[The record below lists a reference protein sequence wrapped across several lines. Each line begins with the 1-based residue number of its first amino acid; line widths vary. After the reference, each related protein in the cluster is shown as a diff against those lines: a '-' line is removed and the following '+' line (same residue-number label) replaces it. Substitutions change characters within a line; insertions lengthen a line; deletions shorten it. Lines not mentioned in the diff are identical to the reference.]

1 MNNIKKIFK
10 NVLYVSKLTG
20 TRNKKI
26 LIITSVALSQLSA
39 FTDVA
44 LIGIFA
50 ALIANQYTNIDLVNS
65 FLNFILENK
74 SLILVIVFL
83 RYFFQ
88 YNQNMI
94 IKKIEQNAD
103 KNLKVYLLEEIFEKR
118 NYSVADSYFY
128 INVLSGHVAF
138 FYSSFASFLNSFLQI
153 LAYTF
158 YLMSADP
165 RSITILI
172 VGSLILF
179 YPVRKL
185 LKLAKNYIHITYEK
199 GKESNEEIA
208 RVVENLFLI
217 KILKKEKDEL
227 LLFSNT
233 LESFKQSMLKNHSV
247 ALINGYLPSFI
258 TLTSLAFIFAFTNYV
273 KLLTLDFI
281 GVILRLFQSFGTLTS
296 SLTSLVNS
304 QVHIEKFYE
313 LETNKIEQNVD
324 NFKIHNKNSI
334 KVTNLDF
341 KYFNSDIFIF
351 KDINFEIQKNTHT
364 VIIGE
369 NGSGK
374 STLLGLLAGVFY
386 SNSGSIETFSNNFA
400 YIGATPL
407 IFQSSLKDNIL
418 YGCDEM
424 IKDELIL
431 DYIKKI
437 NLFKDPNEY
446 DLEKIISNK
455 SLSSGQMQKIAF
467 VRALISKTEILLLDE
482 ATANLDDSSKKI
494 IFEMLEEKEITIINS
509 THDPDS
515 FLNIDNRLSIEINDG
530 KRKVNLS
537 QKN

>member
-1 MNNIKKIFK
+1 MNNIKKIFN

-74 SLILVIVFL
+74 SLILIVVFL

-153 LAYTF
+153 LAYTI

-313 LETNKIEQNVD
+313 LESNKIEQNVD

-431 DYIKKI
+431 EYIKKI
-437 NLFKDPNEY
+437 NLFKDLNEY

-494 IFEMLEEKEITIINS
+494 IFEMLEEKETTIINS
-509 THDPDS
+509 THDPDN

>member
-50 ALIANQYTNIDLVNS
+50 ALIANQYTNIDIVNS

-74 SLILVIVFL
+74 SLILIIVFL

-258 TLTSLAFIFAFTNYV
+258 TLTTLAFIFAFTNYV

-281 GVILRLFQSFGTLTS
+281 GVILRLFQSFGILTS

-431 DYIKKI
+431 EYIKKI

-494 IFEMLEEKEITIINS
+494 IFEMLEEKETTIINS

>member
-258 TLTSLAFIFAFTNYV
+258 TLMSLAFILAFTNYV

-281 GVILRLFQSFGTLTS
+281 GVILRLFQSFGILTS

-324 NFKIHNKNSI
+324 NFKIHNKNTI

-351 KDINFEIQKNTHT
+351 EDINFEIQKNTHT
-364 VIIGE
+364 VITGD

>member
-50 ALIANQYTNIDLVNS
+50 ALIANQYTNIDIVNS

-74 SLILVIVFL
+74 SLILIIVFL

-172 VGSLILF
+172 VGSVILF

-185 LKLAKNYIHITYEK
+185 LKLAKNYIHITYRK
-199 GKESNEEIA
+199 RQ
-208 RVVENLFLI
+208 RV
-217 KILKKEKDEL
+217 K
-227 LLFSNT
+227 
-233 LESFKQSMLKNHSV
+233 
-247 ALINGYLPSFI
+247 
-258 TLTSLAFIFAFTNYV
+258 
-273 KLLTLDFI
+273 
-281 GVILRLFQSFGTLTS
+281 
-296 SLTSLVNS
+296 
-304 QVHIEKFYE
+304 
-313 LETNKIEQNVD
+313 
-324 NFKIHNKNSI
+324 
-334 KVTNLDF
+334 
-341 KYFNSDIFIF
+341 
-351 KDINFEIQKNTHT
+351 
-364 VIIGE
+364 
-369 NGSGK
+369 
-374 STLLGLLAGVFY
+374 
-386 SNSGSIETFSNNFA
+386 
-400 YIGATPL
+400 
-407 IFQSSLKDNIL
+407 
-418 YGCDEM
+418 
-424 IKDELIL
+424 
-431 DYIKKI
+431 
-437 NLFKDPNEY
+437 
-446 DLEKIISNK
+446 
-455 SLSSGQMQKIAF
+455 
-467 VRALISKTEILLLDE
+467 
-482 ATANLDDSSKKI
+482 
-494 IFEMLEEKEITIINS
+494 
-509 THDPDS
+509 
-515 FLNIDNRLSIEINDG
+515 
-530 KRKVNLS
+530 
-537 QKN
+537 

>member
-74 SLILVIVFL
+74 SLILIIVFL

-185 LKLAKNYIHITYEK
+185 LKLAKSYIHITYEK

-324 NFKIHNKNSI
+324 NFKIHNKNTI
-334 KVTNLDF
+334 KVSNLDF

-437 NLFKDPNEY
+437 NLFKDPDEY

-494 IFEMLEEKEITIINS
+494 IFKMLEEKETTIINS
-509 THDPDS
+509 THDPDN
-515 FLNIDNRLSIEINDG
+515 FLNIDNKLSIEIKDG

>member
-50 ALIANQYTNIDLVNS
+50 ALIANQYTNIDIVNS

-74 SLILVIVFL
+74 SLILIIVFL

-172 VGSLILF
+172 VGSVILF

-281 GVILRLFQSFGTLTS
+281 GVILRLFQSFGILTS

-313 LETNKIEQNVD
+313 LETNKIEQNFD

-407 IFQSSLKDNIL
+407 IFQSSLRDNIL
-418 YGCDEM
+418 YGCNEM
-424 IKDELIL
+424 IKDDLIL
-431 DYIKKI
+431 EYIKKI

-455 SLSSGQMQKIAF
+455 SLSSGQMQKIA
-467 VRALISKTEILLLDE
+467 LLE
-482 ATANLDDSSKKI
+482 
-494 IFEMLEEKEITIINS
+494 
-509 THDPDS
+509 P
-515 FLNIDNRLSIEINDG
+515 
-530 KRKVNLS
+530 
-537 QKN
+537 

>member
-50 ALIANQYTNIDLVNS
+50 ALIANQYTNIDIVNS

-74 SLILVIVFL
+74 SLILIIVFL

-172 VGSLILF
+172 VGSVILF

-281 GVILRLFQSFGTLTS
+281 GVILRLFQSFGILTS

-407 IFQSSLKDNIL
+407 IFQSSLRDNIL
-418 YGCDEM
+418 YGCNEM
-424 IKDELIL
+424 IKDDLIL
-431 DYIKKI
+431 EYIKKI

-494 IFEMLEEKEITIINS
+494 IFEMLEEKETTIINS
-509 THDPDS
+509 THDPDN

>member
-74 SLILVIVFL
+74 SLILIIVFL

-172 VGSLILF
+172 VGSLILL

-324 NFKIHNKNSI
+324 NFKIHNKNTI

-431 DYIKKI
+431 EYIKKI

-494 IFEMLEEKEITIINS
+494 IFEMLEEKETTIINS
-509 THDPDS
+509 THDPDN

>member
-20 TRNKKI
+20 TKNKKI
-26 LIITSVALSQLSA
+26 LILTSVALSQLSA

-65 FLNFILENK
+65 FLNFVLENK
-74 SLILVIVFL
+74 SLVLIIVFL

-94 IKKIEQNAD
+94 IKKIEENAD

-158 YLMSADP
+158 YLVSADS

-172 VGSLILF
+172 AASLVLF
-179 YPVRKL
+179 YPVKKL
-185 LKLAKNYIHITYEK
+185 LKLAKSYIHITYEK

-233 LESFKQSMLKNHSV
+233 LESFKESMLKNHSI
-247 ALINGYLPSFI
+247 ALVNGYLPSFI
-258 TLTSLAFIFAFTNYV
+258 TLTSLAFILAFTEYV

-281 GVILRLFQSFGTLTS
+281 GVVLRLFQSFGNLTT
-296 SLTSLVNS
+296 SLTRLVNS

-313 LETNKIEQNVD
+313 LETNRIKQNID
-324 NFKIHNKNSI
+324 NFKIHSKNTI

-351 KDINFEIQKNTHT
+351 KDINFEIKKNTHT
-364 VIIGE
+364 VITGE

-386 SNSGSIETFSNNFA
+386 SDSGSIETFSNNFA

-407 IFQSSLKDNIL
+407 IFKSTLKENIL
-418 YGCDEM
+418 YGCE
-424 IKDELIL
+424 EIL
-431 DYIKKI
+431 EDNAILEYIKKI
-437 NLFKDPNEY
+437 NLFKNSNEY
-446 DLEKIISNK
+446 DLDKVISNK

-467 VRALISKTEILLLDE
+467 VRAFMSNTEILLLDE

-494 IFEMLEEKEITIINS
+494 IFEILKEKEITIINS

-515 FLNIDNRLSIEINDG
+515 FLNIDNKLNIEISDE
-530 KRKVNLS
+530 KRKIYLD
-537 QKN
+537 

>member
-74 SLILVIVFL
+74 SLILIIVFL

-258 TLTSLAFIFAFTNYV
+258 TLISLAFILAFTNYV

-281 GVILRLFQSFGTLTS
+281 GVILRLFQSFGILTS

-431 DYIKKI
+431 EYIKKI

>member
-1 MNNIKKIFK
+1 MNNIKKVLK

-26 LIITSVALSQLSA
+26 LILTSVTLSQLSA

-50 ALIANQYTNIDLVNS
+50 ALIANQFTNIDLVNS

-74 SLILVIVFL
+74 PLIVIIVFL

-94 IKKIEQNAD
+94 IKKIEESAD

-128 INVLSGHVAF
+128 INILSGHVAF

-158 YLMSADP
+158 YLVSADP

-172 VGSLILF
+172 SGSLLLF
-179 YPVRKL
+179 YPVKKL
-185 LKLAKNYIHITYEK
+185 LKLGKNYVHITYEK

-233 LESFKQSMLKNHSV
+233 LESFKESMLKNHSV

-258 TLTSLAFIFAFTNYV
+258 TLTCLALILAFTDYV

-281 GVILRLFQSFGTLTS
+281 GVILRLFQSFGTLT
-296 SLTSLVNS
+296 TSITRLVNS

-313 LETNKIEQNVD
+313 LETNKIKQNID
-324 NFKIHNKNSI
+324 NFKIHSEDTI
-334 KVTNLDF
+334 KVKNLDF

-351 KDINFEIQKNTHT
+351 KDLNFEIQKNTHT
-364 VIIGE
+364 VITGE

-386 SNSGSIETFSNNFA
+386 SNSGSIETFSNNFG

-407 IFQSSLKDNIL
+407 IFESTLKENIL
-418 YGCDEM
+418 YGSDETLQ
-424 IKDELIL
+424 DEEIL
-431 DYIKKI
+431 DYLKKM
-437 NLFKDPNEY
+437 NLFKESNEY
-446 DLEKIISNK
+446 DLDKVISNK

-467 VRALISKTEILLLDE
+467 VRALISNTEILLLDE

-494 IFEMLEEKEITIINS
+494 IFEILKEKEITIINS

-515 FLNIDNRLSIEINDG
+515 FLNIDNKLSIEINDE
-530 KRKVNLS
+530 KRKVYLN
-537 QKN
+537 

>member
-50 ALIANQYTNIDLVNS
+50 ALIANQYTNIDIVNS

-74 SLILVIVFL
+74 SLILIIVFL

-281 GVILRLFQSFGTLTS
+281 GVILRLFQSFGILTS

-431 DYIKKI
+431 EYIKKI

-494 IFEMLEEKEITIINS
+494 IFEMLEEKETTIINS

>member
-1 MNNIKKIFK
+1 
-10 NVLYVSKLTG
+10 
-20 TRNKKI
+20 
-26 LIITSVALSQLSA
+26 
-39 FTDVA
+39 
-44 LIGIFA
+44 
-50 ALIANQYTNIDLVNS
+50 
-65 FLNFILENK
+65 
-74 SLILVIVFL
+74 
-83 RYFFQ
+83 
-88 YNQNMI
+88 
-94 IKKIEQNAD
+94 
-103 KNLKVYLLEEIFEKR
+103 
-118 NYSVADSYFY
+118 
-128 INVLSGHVAF
+128 
-138 FYSSFASFLNSFLQI
+138 
-153 LAYTF
+153 
-158 YLMSADP
+158 
-165 RSITILI
+165 
-172 VGSLILF
+172 
-179 YPVRKL
+179 
-185 LKLAKNYIHITYEK
+185 
-199 GKESNEEIA
+199 
-208 RVVENLFLI
+208 
-217 KILKKEKDEL
+217 
-227 LLFSNT
+227 
-233 LESFKQSMLKNHSV
+233 MLKNHSV

-431 DYIKKI
+431 EYIKKI

-494 IFEMLEEKEITIINS
+494 IFEMLEEKETTIINS
-509 THDPDS
+509 THDPDN

>member
-50 ALIANQYTNIDLVNS
+50 ALIANQYTNIELVNS

-74 SLILVIVFL
+74 SLILIIVFL